1 MLLYVAAKFNSLKEA
16 VRALYK
22 LQTADTE
29 NAYISPE
36 IMFAHIKGRVEET
49 IFSELCIDVLSACD
63 KLVILGEITDEIS
76 SEIDFARL
84 VGMEVE
90 KVENHFSI

>member
-1 MLLYVAAKFNSLKEA
+1 MLLYVADKFPDLKTA
-16 VRALYK
+16 VRTLYR
-22 LQTADTE
+22 LQTADTN

-36 IMFAHIKGRVEET
+36 IMFAHVKGRIDESELT
-49 IFSELCIDVLSACD
+49 ELCIDVLSVCD
-63 KLVILGEITDEIS
+63 KLIVLGEISNEIS

-90 KVENHFSI
+90 KNENYHIF